1 MRKAGWRIAQAI
13 VGAILLAFLARN
25 FLADWRNAQQ
35 QAIQWEFHWPWI
47 LAALLVTWAMYGV
60 LIWGWR
66 QVVVGW
72 GEHLGRLDAAR
83 IWAISNLGKYIP
95 GKVWSIAGMG
105 MMAQRQGVSATA
117 AMGSAVI
124 MQLISLATGAMIALA
139 LVGTEVL
146 DRLLGNW
153 GAFGALALAVVA
165 LLAAVALASPAL
177 TARIAY
183 MLRRPE
189 GIRPVEPRALTA
201 GLAANFASWCGYG
214 LSLQLLARGT
224 LHDVTLSWSIATGSF
239 AASYIVGYLAL
250 LLPGGLGVRE
260 FLLAEL
266 LKGRIGIGP
275 AAALVIASRV
285 AMTLNDLGAA
295 LFLLPFRS
303 KSRDLTRAT

>member
-1 MRKAGWRIAQAI
+1 HR
-13 VGAILLAFLARN
+13 AR
-25 FLADWRNAQQ
+25 Q
-35 QAIQWEFHWPWI
+35 QAIRWEFHWPWI
-47 LAALLVTWAMYGV
+47 LAALLATWAMYCV

-72 GEHLGRLDAAR
+72 REHLGGLDAAR

-95 GKVWSIAGMG
+95 GKVWAIAGMG

-124 MQLISLATGAMIALA
+124 MQLVALATGAMIALA

-153 GAFGALALAVVA
+153 GAIGALALAVIA
-165 LLAAVALASPAL
+165 LLAAISLASPAL

-183 MLRRPE
+183 ILRRPE
-189 GIRPVEPRALTA
+189 GIRPVEPGALTA
-201 GLAANFASWCGYG
+201 GLAANFTSWCGYG

-224 LHDVTLSWSIATGSF
+224 LHDVSLSWSTATGSF

-260 FLLAEL
+260 ILLADL
-266 LKGRIGIGP
+266 LKGSIGIGP
-275 AAALVIASRV
+275 AAALAIASRV
-285 AMTLNDLGAA
+285 ATTLNDLGAA

-303 KSRDLTRAT
+303 KSRDLSRAT